1 MIDSFVPKSRN
12 SGIDTARGFAC
23 AMPVSY
29 HAIGSTP
36 ELGLH
41 VDAASYWRVFADLLI
56 YIRMPIFGFVAG
68 YVYALKPFSG
78 NALGYIAAKARRL
91 LLPMLV
97 VGTLFAIV
105 QALVPGTNGA
115 IERWSTLHILPVA
128 HYWFL
133 EALFLIF
140 VIVMILESARLL
152 DRAWAFAFV
161 LAAALALEITVDASD
176 YFALNGVIYLL
187 PYFLCGLAICRYSVK
202 TKLVVPIAV
211 AVLATTL
218 AYVTAA
224 SVGYSGAS
232 VPQRNSLIGTML
244 GLSASFLVFQMNASY
259 AGLSFIGKNSY
270 VIFLFHPFFTASTRM
285 FMQVLH
291 FKSFGA
297 LVLVLT
303 MAGLTAP
310 IIWVGSS
317 NCSRWRGLLCLETS
331 GREQAIVVAFQARD
345 SARPGGHRFQP
356 SRAGDARA
364 RDTRRVKPIDEKTGQ
379 LAGFFQMPRS
389 CIRATCRSMTSR
401 L

>member
-1 MIDSFVPKSRN
+1 MIDSFVPESRN

-23 AMPVSY
+23 AMLVSY

-41 VDAASYWRVFADLLI
+41 VDATSYWRVFADLLI

-211 AVLATTL
+211 VVLAATL

-310 IIWVGSS
+310 IIVGRIIKLFPLARFAVLGDKWPRTGYRCRVSS
-317 NCSRWRGLLCLETS
+317 
-331 GREQAIVVAFQARD
+331 A
-345 SARPGGHRFQP
+345 
-356 SRAGDARA
+356 
-364 RDTRRVKPIDEKTGQ
+364 
-379 LAGFFQMPRS
+379 
-389 CIRATCRSMTSR
+389 
-401 L
+401 

>member
-1 MIDSFVPKSRN
+1 MMDSFVPESRDG
-12 SGIDTARGFAC
+12 GIDTARGFAC
-23 AMPVSY
+23 AMLVSY

-41 VDAASYWRVFADLLI
+41 VDSASYWRVFADLLI

-78 NALGYIAAKARRL
+78 NAPGYIAAKARRL

-97 VGTLFAIV
+97 VGTLFAIA

-115 IERWSTLHILPVA
+115 VARWSTLHIQPVA

-140 VIVMILESARLL
+140 VIMMILESVHLL
-152 DRAWAFAFV
+152 DRPWAFAFV
-161 LAAALALEITVDASD
+161 LAAALVLEITVEASD
-176 YFALNGVIYLL
+176 YLALNGVIYLF
-187 PYFLCGLAICRYSVK
+187 PYFLCGLAISRYSVK
-202 TKLVVPIAV
+202 TKLLVPLAV
-211 AVLATTL
+211 AVLAATL

-244 GLSASFLVFQMNASY
+244 GLSASFLVFQTNVSY

-285 FMQVLH
+285 FMQALH
-291 FKSFGA
+291 MKNFSA

-310 IIWVGSS
+310 ILVG
-317 NCSRWRGLLCLETS
+317 RIIKLFPL
-331 GREQAIVVAFQARD
+331 ARF
-345 SARPGGHRFQP
+345 AVL
-356 SRAGDARA
+356 GDEW
-364 RDTRRVKPIDEKTGQ
+364 TRRGY
-379 LAGFFQMPRS
+379 RY
-389 CIRATCRSMTSR
+389 RASTP
-401 L
+401 